1 MNNSPAI
8 RIAINGF
15 GRIGRCLVRALS
27 EHPARERFELVAI
40 NDLADFNVLAHL
52 LAFDTTHG
60 RWPYSVHYDGDAMEI
75 DGRRVSCFAT
85 TELNQL
91 PWAELAVDLVL
102 ECSGRYKQHAQLQG
116 HLDAGARRVLVSY
129 PVDDAD
135 AMVVYG
141 VNHDLLDDGQQIIS
155 NASCTTNCLAPL
167 VDVLDRA
174 FTVKQGLMT
183 TIHSYTNDQNLVDKA
198 HGDLLRARA
207 AAVNMIPTGTGAAK
221 AVGKV
226 LPHLAGR
233 LDGMAVR
240 VPTLNVSLVDM
251 TLLLEQP
258 VTVDGVHE
266 SLSNAA
272 HGGLQGILAMN
283 HLALVSSDFNHL
295 PYSCVVDTNH
305 TRVLGPQLKL
315 LAWYDNEWG
324 FSHRMLDVAGYWM
337 EKLTPDA

>member
-1 MNNSPAI
+1 MDSNPTI

-15 GRIGRCLVRALS
+15 GRIGRCLIRALS

-60 RWPYSVHYDGDAMEI
+60 RWPYPVHYDGQTMEI
-75 DGRRVSCFAT
+75 NGLSVPCYAIADL
-85 TELNQL
+85 EKL
-91 PWAELAVDLVL
+91 PWRELAPDLVF
-102 ECSGRYKQHAQLQG
+102 ECSGRYKQRAQLQQ
-116 HLDAGARRVLVSY
+116 HLDAGARRVLASY
-129 PVDDAD
+129 PVGDAD

-141 VNHDLLDDGQQIIS
+141 VNHKILDDNQRIVS

-167 VDVLDRA
+167 VDVLDRN

-207 AAVNMIPTGTGAAK
+207 AAVNMIPTRTGAAQ

-240 VPTLNVSLVDM
+240 VPTLNVSLVDL

-258 VTVDGVHE
+258 ATVEAIHDR
-266 SLSNAA
+266 LNNAA
-272 HGGLQGILAMN
+272 HGDLQGVLAMN
-283 HLALVSSDFNHL
+283 HLALVSSDFNHQ

-305 TRVLGPQLKL
+305 TRILEQQLKV

-324 FSHRMLDVAGYWM
+324 FSHRMLDVAAYWM
-337 EKLTPDA
+337 ER

>member
-1 MNNSPAI
+1 MDSNPTI

-60 RWPYSVHYDGDAMEI
+60 RWPYPVHYDGQTMEI
-75 DGRRVSCFAT
+75 NGLSVPCYAIADL
-85 TELNQL
+85 EKL
-91 PWAELAVDLVL
+91 PWRELAPDLVF
-102 ECSGRYKQHAQLQG
+102 ECSGRYKQRAQLQQ
-116 HLDAGARRVLVSY
+116 HLDAGARRVLASY
-129 PVDDAD
+129 PVGDAD

-141 VNHDLLDDGQQIIS
+141 VNHKILDDNQRIVS

-167 VDVLDRA
+167 VDVLDRN

-207 AAVNMIPTGTGAAK
+207 AAVNMIPTRTGAAQ

-240 VPTLNVSLVDM
+240 VPTLNVSLVDL

-258 VTVDGVHE
+258 ATVEAIHD
-266 SLSNAA
+266 SLNNAA
-272 HGGLQGILAMN
+272 HGDLQGVLAMN
-283 HLALVSSDFNHL
+283 HLALVSSDFNHQ

-305 TRVLGPQLKL
+305 TRILEQQLKVL
-315 LAWYDNEWG
+315 VWYDNEWG
-324 FSHRMLDVAGYWM
+324 FSHRMLDVAAYWM
-337 EKLTPDA
+337 ER

>member
-1 MNNSPAI
+1 V
-8 RIAINGF
+8 G
-15 GRIGRCLVRALS
+15 
-27 EHPARERFELVAI
+27 
-40 NDLADFNVLAHL
+40 
-52 LAFDTTHG
+52 
-60 RWPYSVHYDGDAMEI
+60 
-75 DGRRVSCFAT
+75 
-85 TELNQL
+85 
-91 PWAELAVDLVL
+91 
-102 ECSGRYKQHAQLQG
+102 
-116 HLDAGARRVLVSY
+116 
-129 PVDDAD
+129 DAD

-141 VNHDLLDDGQQIIS
+141 VNHKILDDNQRIVS

-167 VDVLDRA
+167 VDVLDRN

-207 AAVNMIPTGTGAAK
+207 AAVNMIPTRTGAAQ

-240 VPTLNVSLVDM
+240 VPTLNVSLVDL

-258 VTVDGVHE
+258 ATVEAIHD
-266 SLSNAA
+266 SLNNAA
-272 HGGLQGILAMN
+272 HGDLQGVLAMN
-283 HLALVSSDFNHL
+283 HLALVSSDFNHQ

-305 TRVLGPQLKL
+305 TRILEQQLKV

-324 FSHRMLDVAGYWM
+324 FSHRMLDVAAYWM
-337 EKLTPDA
+337 ER

>member
-1 MNNSPAI
+1 MDSNPTI

-60 RWPYSVHYDGDAMEI
+60 RWPHPVHYDGQTMEI
-75 DGRRVSCFAT
+75 NGLSVPCYAIADL
-85 TELNQL
+85 EKL
-91 PWAELAVDLVL
+91 PWRELAPDLVF
-102 ECSGRYKQHAQLQG
+102 ECSGRYKQRAQLQQ
-116 HLDAGARRVLVSY
+116 HLDAGARRVLASY
-129 PVDDAD
+129 PVGDAD

-141 VNHDLLDDGQQIIS
+141 VNHKILDDNQRIVS

-167 VDVLDRA
+167 VDVLDRN

-207 AAVNMIPTGTGAAK
+207 AAVNMIPTRTGAAQ

-240 VPTLNVSLVDM
+240 VPTLNVSLVDL

-258 VTVDGVHE
+258 ATVEAIHDR
-266 SLSNAA
+266 LNNAA
-272 HGGLQGILAMN
+272 HGDLQGVLAMN
-283 HLALVSSDFNHL
+283 HLALVSSDFNHQ

-305 TRVLGPQLKL
+305 TRILEQQLKV

-324 FSHRMLDVAGYWM
+324 FSHRMLDVAAYWM
-337 EKLTPDA
+337 ER

>member
-1 MNNSPAI
+1 MDSNPTI

-60 RWPYSVHYDGDAMEI
+60 RWPHPVHYDGQTMEI
-75 DGRRVSCFAT
+75 NGLSVPCYAIADL
-85 TELNQL
+85 EKL
-91 PWAELAVDLVL
+91 PWRELAPDLVF
-102 ECSGRYKQHAQLQG
+102 ECSGRYKQRAQLQQ
-116 HLDAGARRVLVSY
+116 HLDAGARRVLASY
-129 PVDDAD
+129 PVGDAD

-141 VNHDLLDDGQQIIS
+141 VNHKILDDNQRIFS

-167 VDVLDRA
+167 VDVLDRN

-207 AAVNMIPTGTGAAK
+207 AAVNMIPTRTGAAQ

-240 VPTLNVSLVDM
+240 VPTLNVSLVDL

-258 VTVDGVHE
+258 ATVEAIHD
-266 SLSNAA
+266 SLNNAA
-272 HGGLQGILAMN
+272 HGDLQGVLAMN
-283 HLALVSSDFNHL
+283 HLALVSSDFNHQ

-305 TRVLGPQLKL
+305 TRILEQQLKV

-324 FSHRMLDVAGYWM
+324 FSHRMLDVAAYWM
-337 EKLTPDA
+337 ER

>member
-1 MNNSPAI
+1 ME
-8 RIAINGF
+8 ING
-15 GRIGRCLVRALS
+15 LS
-27 EHPARERFELVAI
+27 VPCYAI
-40 NDLADFNVLAHL
+40 ADL
-52 LAFDTTHG
+52 
-60 RWPYSVHYDGDAMEI
+60 EK
-75 DGRRVSCFAT
+75 
-85 TELNQL
+85 L
-91 PWAELAVDLVL
+91 PWRELAPDLVF
-102 ECSGRYKQHAQLQG
+102 ECSGRYKQRAQLQQ
-116 HLDAGARRVLVSY
+116 HLDAGARRVLASY
-129 PVDDAD
+129 PVGDAD

-141 VNHDLLDDGQQIIS
+141 VNHKILDDNQRIVS

-167 VDVLDRA
+167 VDVLDRN

-207 AAVNMIPTGTGAAK
+207 AAVNMIPTRTGAAQ

-240 VPTLNVSLVDM
+240 VPTLNVSLVDL

-258 VTVDGVHE
+258 ATVEAIHN
-266 SLSNAA
+266 SLNNAA
-272 HGGLQGILAMN
+272 HGDLQGVLAMN
-283 HLALVSSDFNHL
+283 HLALVSSDFNHQ

-305 TRVLGPQLKL
+305 TRILEQQLKV

-324 FSHRMLDVAGYWM
+324 FSHRMLDVAAYWM
-337 EKLTPDA
+337 ER

>member
-1 MNNSPAI
+1 M
-8 RIAINGF
+8 
-15 GRIGRCLVRALS
+15 
-27 EHPARERFELVAI
+27 
-40 NDLADFNVLAHL
+40 
-52 LAFDTTHG
+52 
-60 RWPYSVHYDGDAMEI
+60 
-75 DGRRVSCFAT
+75 
-85 TELNQL
+85 
-91 PWAELAVDLVL
+91 
-102 ECSGRYKQHAQLQG
+102 
-116 HLDAGARRVLVSY
+116 LVSY
-129 PVDDAD
+129 PVDDTD

-141 VNHDLLDDGQQIIS
+141 VNHGLLDDSQQIVS

-207 AAVNMIPTGTGAAK
+207 AAVNMIPTGTGAAR

-258 VTVDGVHE
+258 VTVEGVHE

-272 HGGLQGILAMN
+272 HGDLQGVLAMN

-324 FSHRMLDVAGYWM
+324 FSHRMLDVAAYWM
-337 EKLTPDA
+337 AA

>member
-1 MNNSPAI
+1 MDSNPTI

-60 RWPYSVHYDGDAMEI
+60 RWPHPVHYDGQTMEI
-75 DGRRVSCFAT
+75 NGLSVPCYAIADL
-85 TELNQL
+85 EKL
-91 PWAELAVDLVL
+91 PWRELAPDLVF
-102 ECSGRYKQHAQLQG
+102 ECSGRYKQRAQLQQ
-116 HLDAGARRVLVSY
+116 HLDAGARRVLASY
-129 PVDDAD
+129 PVGDAD

-141 VNHDLLDDGQQIIS
+141 VNHKILDDNQRIVS

-167 VDVLDRA
+167 VDVLDRN

-207 AAVNMIPTGTGAAK
+207 AAVNMIPTRTGAAQ

-240 VPTLNVSLVDM
+240 VPTLNVSLVDL

-258 VTVDGVHE
+258 ATVEAIHD
-266 SLSNAA
+266 SLNNAA
-272 HGGLQGILAMN
+272 HGDLQGVLAMN
-283 HLALVSSDFNHL
+283 HLALVSSDFNHQ

-305 TRVLGPQLKL
+305 TRILEQQLKV

-324 FSHRMLDVAGYWM
+324 FSHRMLDVAAYWM
-337 EKLTPDA
+337 ER

>member
-1 MNNSPAI
+1 MDSNPTI

-60 RWPYSVHYDGDAMEI
+60 RWPHPVHYDGQTMEI
-75 DGRRVSCFAT
+75 NGLSVPCYAITDL
-85 TELNQL
+85 EKL
-91 PWAELAVDLVL
+91 PWRELAPDLVF
-102 ECSGRYKQHAQLQG
+102 ECSGRYKQRAQLQQ
-116 HLDAGARRVLVSY
+116 HLDAGARRVLASY
-129 PVDDAD
+129 PVGDAD

-141 VNHDLLDDGQQIIS
+141 VNHKILDDNQRIVS

-167 VDVLDRA
+167 VDVLDRN

-207 AAVNMIPTGTGAAK
+207 AAVNMIPTRTGAAQ

-240 VPTLNVSLVDM
+240 VPTLNVSLVDL

-258 VTVDGVHE
+258 ATVEAIHD
-266 SLSNAA
+266 SLNNAA
-272 HGGLQGILAMN
+272 HGDLQGVLAMN
-283 HLALVSSDFNHL
+283 HLALVSSDFNHQ

-305 TRVLGPQLKL
+305 TRILEQQLKV

-324 FSHRMLDVAGYWM
+324 FSHRMLDVAAYWM
-337 EKLTPDA
+337 ER

>member
-1 MNNSPAI
+1 MDSNPTI

-60 RWPYSVHYDGDAMEI
+60 RWPYSVHYDGETMEI
-75 DGRRVSCFAT
+75 NGLRVPCYAIA
-85 TELNQL
+85 ELEKL
-91 PWAELAVDLVL
+91 PWSERAPDLVF
-102 ECSGRYKQHAQLQG
+102 ECSGRYKQRAQLQQ
-116 HLDAGARRVLVSY
+116 HLDAGARRVLTSY

-141 VNHDLLDDGQQIIS
+141 VNHKVLDDDQRIVS

-167 VDVLDRA
+167 VDVLDRN

-207 AAVNMIPTGTGAAK
+207 AAVNMIPTRTGAAQ
-221 AVGKV
+221 AVGEV

-240 VPTLNVSLVDM
+240 VPTLNVSLVDL

-258 VTVDGVHE
+258 ATVEAIHD

-272 HGGLQGILAMN
+272 HGHLQGVLAMN
-283 HLALVSSDFNHL
+283 HLALVSSDFNHQ

-305 TRVLGPQLKL
+305 TRLLDQQLKV

-324 FSHRMLDVAGYWM
+324 FSHRMLDVAAYWM
-337 EKLTPDA
+337 ER

>member
-1 MNNSPAI
+1 MDSNPTI

-60 RWPYSVHYDGDAMEI
+60 RWPHPVHYDGQTMEI
-75 DGRRVSCFAT
+75 NGLSVPCYAIADL
-85 TELNQL
+85 EKL
-91 PWAELAVDLVL
+91 PWRELAPDLVF
-102 ECSGRYKQHAQLQG
+102 ECSGRYKQRAQLQQ
-116 HLDAGARRVLVSY
+116 HLDAGARRVLASY
-129 PVDDAD
+129 PVGDAD

-141 VNHDLLDDGQQIIS
+141 VNHKILDDNQRIVS

-167 VDVLDRA
+167 VDVLDRN

-207 AAVNMIPTGTGAAK
+207 AAVNMIPTRTGAAQ

-240 VPTLNVSLVDM
+240 VPTLNVSLVDL

-258 VTVDGVHE
+258 ATVEAIHN
-266 SLSNAA
+266 SLNNAA
-272 HGGLQGILAMN
+272 HGDLQGVLAMN
-283 HLALVSSDFNHL
+283 HLALVSSDFNHQ

-305 TRVLGPQLKL
+305 TRILEQQLKV

-324 FSHRMLDVAGYWM
+324 FSHRMLDVAAYWM
-337 EKLTPDA
+337 ER

>member
-1 MNNSPAI
+1 MSSNPTI

-27 EHPARERFELVAI
+27 EHPARKHFELVAI

-60 RWPYSVHYDGDAMEI
+60 RWPYSVHYDGNAMEI
-75 DGRRVSCFAT
+75 DGRRVPCYAT
-85 TELNQL
+85 ADPDQL
-91 PWAELAVDLVL
+91 PWNEHAVDLVL
-102 ECSGRYKQHAQLQG
+102 ECSGRYKQRAQLQR

-141 VNHDLLDDGQQIIS
+141 VNHGLLDDTRQIVS

-240 VPTLNVSLVDM
+240 VPTLNVSLVDL

-258 VTVDGVHE
+258 ATVEAVHE

-272 HGGLQGILAMN
+272 HGDLQGVLAMN

-305 TRVLGPQLKL
+305 TRILGPQLKL

-324 FSHRMLDVAGYWM
+324 FSHRMLDVAAYWM
-337 EKLTPDA
+337 AA